1 MKPWQRE
8 AMNSEPPVIS
18 FIKSVGQRL
27 SVFFKIAGICILVGL
42 LHIPLALTHGVLRE
56 RQGFRS
62 AAEQEISSS
71 WGRQQVVAGPVLAVP
86 YAYRAAVV
94 RTRLVDGRKVEAEE
108 PELIAATA
116 YFLPD
121 TLDAKAGVEPE
132 VRHRGIY
139 DTVVYTTKLRLTG
152 VVKPDFAAAGIAA
165 DRVDW
170 GKARLQFGVSDLRGV
185 RSVALVEVASAR
197 AAEFESTDA
206 NGLLP
211 LEARLEGLAEGR
223 SLGFNL
229 EAVIQGSGW
238 LQFVPVG
245 KKTAVA
251 IESPWA
257 DPSFT
262 GAYLPADRNV
272 VEGGFSA
279 RWETAH
285 FSRGFP
291 ASWSDRNVAAKTMQD
306 ALAQAAFGVRFANLV
321 DAYSSVE
328 RAQKY
333 GVLFFVLI
341 FAVFFLFEVTAGLRI
356 HPLQYALVGAA
367 LCLFFLGFLALS
379 EFWPTG
385 RAYAAAA
392 AACTLMVAG
401 YAWSFLRT
409 GLRTGLIGGGL
420 AATYGYLYFVLQSQ
434 DFALL
439 AGTAALFAVLAGVMF
454 FTRKV
459 DWFVPDQPEPPR
471 VSN

>member
-1 MKPWQRE
+1 
-8 AMNSEPPVIS
+8 MNSEPPVIS

-27 SVFFKIAGICILVGL
+27 AVFFKIAGICILIGL
-42 LHIPLALTHGVLRE
+42 LHIPVALTHGVLRE
-56 RQGFRS
+56 RQGYRGE
-62 AAEQEISSS
+62 AVQEIASL
-71 WGRQQVVAGPVLAVP
+71 WGRQQVVTGPVLAVP
-86 YAYRAAVV
+86 YAYQAAVV
-94 RTRLVDGRKVEAEE
+94 RTQVVNGRKVEVEAA
-108 PELIAATA
+108 ELIAATA

-121 TLDAKAGVEPE
+121 AMEATATVEPE

-139 DTVVYTTKLRLTG
+139 DAVVYTTRLRLTASW
-152 VVKPDFAAAGIAA
+152 KPDFAAAGIAA
-165 DRVDW
+165 DRIDW

-185 RSVALVEVASAR
+185 RSVSLPRVAGAR

-206 NGLLP
+206 GGFLP
-211 LEARLEGLAEGR
+211 LEARLDGLAEGGR
-223 SLGFNL
+223 LEVDV
-229 EAVIQGSGW
+229 EAVVQGSGW
-238 LQFVPVG
+238 LHFVPVG
-245 KKTAVA
+245 KKTVVA

-262 GAYLPADRNV
+262 GAYLPAERSV
-272 VEGGFSA
+272 AASGFSA
-279 RWETAH
+279 RWETSH

-291 ASWSDRNVAAKTMQD
+291 ASWSDRTVPAKTMQD
-306 ALAQAAFGVRFANLV
+306 TLGQAAFGVRFANLV
-321 DAYSSVE
+321 DAYSTVE

-392 AACTLMVAG
+392 AACTIMVAG

-409 GLRTGLIGGGL
+409 GLRTGVIGGGL
-420 AATYGYLYFVLQSQ
+420 AATYAYLYFVLQSQ
-434 DFALL
+434 DYALL
-439 AGTAALFAVLAGVMF
+439 AGTAALFVVLAGVMF

-459 DWFVPDQPEPPR
+459 DWFVSDPKPSPQA
-471 VSN
+471 

>member
-1 MKPWQRE
+1 
-8 AMNSEPPVIS
+8 MNSEPPVIS
-18 FIKSVGQRL
+18 FVKSVGQRL
-27 SVFFKIAGICILVGL
+27 SVFFKIAGICLLIGL

-56 RQGFRS
+56 RQGYRS
-62 AAEQEISSS
+62 AAEQEIAAS
-71 WGRQQVVAGPVLAVP
+71 WGRQQIVSGPVLAVP
-86 YAYRAAVV
+86 YFYRGAVL
-94 RTRLVDGRKVEAEE
+94 RPRLVEGRKIEVEES
-108 PELIAATA
+108 ELIAATA

-121 TLDAKAGVEPE
+121 TLEAKASVQPE

-139 DTVVYTTKLRLTG
+139 DTVVYTSQLQLTG
-152 VVKPDFAAAGIAA
+152 TLTPDFAAAGIAA
-165 DRVDW
+165 ERIEW
-170 GKARLQFGVSDLRGV
+170 GKARLQFGVSDLRGI
-185 RSVALVEVASAR
+185 RSVALTQVSGAQAG
-197 AAEFESTDA
+197 EFESADA
-206 NGLLP
+206 GGFLP
-211 LEARLEGLAEGR
+211 LEARLDGVADGR
-223 SLGFNL
+223 GVQFRL
-229 EAVIQGSGW
+229 EAVVQGSGW

-245 KKTAVA
+245 KRTAVTVD
-251 IESPWA
+251 STWA

-262 GAYLPADRNV
+262 GACLPAERRV
-272 VEGGFSA
+272 AASGFTA

-291 ASWSDRNVAAKTMQD
+291 ASWSDRNVAVKTMQE
-306 ALAQAAFGVRFANLV
+306 ALTQAAFGVRFANLV
-321 DAYSSVE
+321 DAYSTVE

-392 AACTLMVAG
+392 AACTIMIAG

-409 GLRTGLIGGGL
+409 GLRTGVIGGGL
-420 AATYGYLYFVLQSQ
+420 AATYAYLYFVLQSQ
-434 DFALL
+434 DYALL

-459 DWFVPDQPEPPR
+459 DWFGSDPNEAAKG
-471 VSN
+471 